1 MRSMFKRPA
10 KARTSSYSASGNQ
23 AFEDYRETTLRRLQD
38 EQREFEAHLDRLRRA
53 KDKEAFDA
61 YLVNRSSTQGPQE

>member
-10 KARTSSYSASGNQ
+10 MVRKLPYSASGNQ
-23 AFEDYRETTLRRLQD
+23 AFETYREATLRRLQD
-38 EQREFEAHLDRLRRA
+38 EQREFEAYLDRLRRA

-61 YLVNRSSTQGPQE
+61 YLANRSSAQSRQE